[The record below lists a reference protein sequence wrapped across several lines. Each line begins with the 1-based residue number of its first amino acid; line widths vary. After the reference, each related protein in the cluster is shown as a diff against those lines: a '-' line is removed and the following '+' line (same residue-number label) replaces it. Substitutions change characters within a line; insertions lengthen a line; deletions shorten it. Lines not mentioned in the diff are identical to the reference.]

1 MSAGLGVHD
10 FTVVTNERV
19 ADGLM
24 RIVFSAP
31 ELASALAPG
40 QFVNVHV
47 PGDASQIL
55 RVPLSFSC
63 ADAAAGTVE
72 IVYAVVGDGTR
83 RLSGMA
89 AGETSTAVG
98 PCGNPWPAVE
108 GARRACVVAGG
119 VGVTPIV
126 ACARM
131 LAASDV
137 AFDAVVGAQTA
148 GKLWGTDVLEGLG
161 AGPVAVTTD
170 DGTAGRSGVTP
181 HPHAHHLA
189 AGDYDV
195 VYACGPEVMMAGVA
209 RLCREAGVACRVSM
223 ERMMCCGFGACGTCN
238 VAMADG
244 TYKSCCKDGPVFDAE
259 EVAW

>member
-1 MSAGLGVHD
+1 MTAGLGVHD
-10 FTVVTNERV
+10 FTVVSNEPV
-19 ADGLM
+19 ADGLA
-24 RIVFSAP
+24 RIVLRAP
-31 ELASALAPG
+31 ELAAALAPG

-55 RVPLSFSC
+55 RIPLSFSH
-63 ADAAAGTVE
+63 ADAASGTVE

-108 GARRACVVAGG
+108 GAGRACVVAGG
-119 VGVTPIV
+119 VGITPIV

-131 LAASDV
+131 LAASGV
-137 AFDAVVGAQTA
+137 AFDAVVGAQTS
-148 GKLWGTDVLEGLG
+148 GRLWGADALEGLG
-161 AGPVAVTTD
+161 AGTVAVTTD
-170 DGTAGRSGVTP
+170 DGTAGRRGFTTD
-181 HPHAHHLA
+181 ALADLLA